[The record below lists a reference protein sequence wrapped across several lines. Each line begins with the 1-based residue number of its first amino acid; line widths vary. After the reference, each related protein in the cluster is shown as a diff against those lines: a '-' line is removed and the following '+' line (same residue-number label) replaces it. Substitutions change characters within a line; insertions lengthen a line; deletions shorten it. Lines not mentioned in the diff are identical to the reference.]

1 MLIIYIAVAA
11 YLISRA
17 DHKALATGYAFL
29 SFVVGF
35 IVFAF
40 IGFLLMQSG
49 IVKFKPWYED
59 NAVFQQFQLV
69 RFVLGALQTAFSL
82 YLLHVLIQS
91 KGFIQLVRS
100 KSHTAKEKIRSLFP
114 SEILWRTF
122 LVLQVFG
129 LVLIIYVD
137 TTNNSGWDFLPD
149 FLDYRSRLQFDWDF
163 LKSSYWT
170 RHHENWLALF
180 GLLGP
185 FAISKSIVWVQSA
198 K

>member
-11 YLISRA
+11 YFISRT
-17 DHKALATGYAFL
+17 DRKLLATGYAFL

-40 IGFLLMQSG
+40 IGYILMQAG

-59 NAVFQQFQLV
+59 NAVFQQFQLA

-82 YLLHVLIQS
+82 YLLHLLIQS
-91 KGFIQLVRS
+91 KGIVRLVRS
-100 KSHTAKEKIRSLFP
+100 KTLRAKEKLHSFFP
-114 SEILWRTF
+114 SELLWRTF
-122 LVLQVFG
+122 LVLQAFG

-149 FLDYRSRLQFDWDF
+149 LLDYRNRLQFDWDF

-185 FAISKSIVWVQSA
+185 FAISKSIAWVQSA